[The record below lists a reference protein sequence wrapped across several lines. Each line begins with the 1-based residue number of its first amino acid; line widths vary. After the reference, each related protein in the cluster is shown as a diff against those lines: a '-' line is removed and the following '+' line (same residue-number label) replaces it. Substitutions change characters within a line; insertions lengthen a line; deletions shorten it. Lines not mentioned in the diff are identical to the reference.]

1 MRRYLRKYFNS
12 KFINLFIHKKQKIMA
27 HLDETTT
34 PVVFKVTGEEVL
46 GDVDREVMKVTYS
59 FNQAVDK
66 EGQMTGIVRG
76 GNITVRVKALND
88 GNTHLLN
95 WMLKSDM
102 HKAGEIVFVETMTRQ
117 TMKTIKFRYAYCV
130 DYHDVWEDRTGD
142 GDLGHYE
149 EFTLSC
155 QDIEVV
161 GKVGSAKF
169 HNNWK

>member
-1 MRRYLRKYFNS
+1 
-12 KFINLFIHKKQKIMA
+12 MA
-27 HLDETTT
+27 ELDQTTT
-34 PVVFKVTGEEVL
+34 PVVFKITGEDIM
-46 GDVDREVMKVTYS
+46 GDVDREVMKVSYT

-102 HKAGEIVFVETMTRQ
+102 HKAGEIVFVETMTRT
-117 TMKTIKFRYAYCV
+117 TMKTIRFRKAYCV
-130 DYHDVWEDRTGD
+130 DYRDYWEDQTENS
-142 GDLGHYE
+142 DLGHYE